1 MDIGN
6 GFWSS
11 RVLHGLIAVLAI
23 AGAVV
28 SWIAVSRWSPDAAV
42 AFPSREEVLER
53 AFDDAKILG
62 YRVAGKPRLELSA
75 GSRAV
80 TSLADLQVLVENQP
94 NVELR
99 RRLLAAAPPIRLGV
113 RFFDAVGGEG
123 VPDTLLLEYGSGRR
137 AGGAQTPISR
147 AGGAQTARRAGSAQT
162 ARRAAGAQTAHLVG
176 AGFAADRLLG
186 LRPVARPQP
195 PEFGDRVAALL
206 LGTAAPEPQEV
217 RFLETI
223 ERVYSPGGPRPAV
236 YVSLSATTRWLAHRQ
251 PIGAPLLTYAARRF
265 TSTGEQVRFWGLIA
279 AALLA
284 LGVLLWRLA
293 RRRAG
298 FGHARILAVL
308 LAIGLLPSL
317 AFLTE
322 PQVSPLLWLYFLL
335 TQVGVMLIWTAGE
348 AELREVR
355 KQATEHF
362 DRLLIRRPIR
372 ATGGELLL
380 GFGVGCVLSGL
391 RSGGGELAGRFGGGY
406 SNVLAI
412 LPDQWTLSSP
422 LSQGLVLTALTT
434 VLVGFGGRL
443 GRRPGA
449 IVGAVFTAAPWSQAM
464 WVAPLGWSL
473 ALGLGAA
480 LAAGWVLWHG
490 GLLALAVAS
499 VTALSLPTAWI
510 GWMAFPLQPSV
521 ALVASLPILVPAAG
535 ALLLWR
541 APRRGGDETI
551 APAWV
556 SELRRS
562 ARLDAEVELLR
573 SMQLSLLPSE
583 ALSDAAGAE
592 IAWRMIPADTVGGD
606 FLEVTEDAAGRLW
619 IAVADVAGHGIACSI
634 LTAYTKAA
642 VVEHA
647 VTGTTPAAAL
657 PKIRKLFARLTP
669 RVRGSERRRTM
680 VTLLLA
686 LWDPARRELTV
697 ATAGHPPLLL
707 FDGQTVRE
715 LGPPSPPLGVEL
727 GGTDTEIRAACPG
740 AATLV
745 AFSDGVVEAIS
756 PLGEAFGYRRWPEL
770 LPELAGCGADNTLE
784 ALLKEVK
791 THRAG
796 ERAVDDLT
804 ALVVNLQLPA
814 ELPVQAHHSRKGR
827 TQHHRHV
834 LSR

>member
-1 MDIGN
+1 MH
-6 GFWSS
+6 
-11 RVLHGLIAVLAI
+11 VLIAVSAI
-23 AGAVV
+23 AGVVV
-28 SWIAVSRWSPDAAV
+28 SVIAVSRWAPDAAV
-42 AFPSREEVLER
+42 VLPSRNAVLER
-53 AFDDAKILG
+53 AFNDAETLG
-62 YRVAGKPRLELSA
+62 YQVAGRPRLELSA

-99 RRLLAAAPPIRLGV
+99 RRLLAAAPPVRLGV

-123 VPDTLLLEYGSGRR
+123 VPDTLLLEYSGSMGPTD
-137 AGGAQTPISR
+137 GAPTPGSSADSR
-147 AGGAQTARRAGSAQT
+147 PTAQW
-162 ARRAAGAQTAHLVG
+162 VG

-186 LRPVARPQP
+186 LRSAARPQP
-195 PEFGDRVAALL
+195 AEFGDRVAALL
-206 LGTAAPEPQEV
+206 LGTAAPEPQEF
-217 RFLETI
+217 RFLETL

-265 TSTGEQVRFWGLIA
+265 TSTGEQIRFWGLIA

-284 LGVLLWRLA
+284 IGVLLWRLA

-298 FGHARILAVL
+298 FGHARIVAAL

-335 TQVGVMLIWTAGE
+335 TQVGVLLIWTAGE
-348 AELREVR
+348 AELREVQPR
-355 KQATEHF
+355 ATEHF
-362 DRLLIRRPIR
+362 DRLLTRRPLR
-372 ATGGELLL
+372 ATGAELLL
-380 GFGVGCVLSGL
+380 GFGVGCALSGL
-391 RSGGGELAGRFGGGY
+391 RSAGGEIAGLFGGGY
-406 SNVLAI
+406 SNVLAV
-412 LPDQWTLSSP
+412 LPDQWALSSP
-422 LSQGLVLTALTT
+422 LSQGLALTAVTS

-449 IVGAVFTAAPWSQAM
+449 IAGAVFTAAPWSLAM

-473 ALGLGAA
+473 ALGLAAA
-480 LAAGWVLWHG
+480 LAAGWILWHG
-490 GLLALAVAS
+490 GLLALTVAS
-499 VTALSLPTAWI
+499 VTALSFPTAWI
-510 GWMAFPLQPSV
+510 GWAAFPLQPIV
-521 ALVASLPILVPAAG
+521 ALVASLPALIPTAG

-541 APRRGGDETI
+541 APRRGGDEVI

-556 SELRRS
+556 SELKRS

-573 SMQLSLLPSE
+573 SMQLSLLPAE
-583 ALSDAAGAE
+583 ALTGTAGAE

-606 FLEVTEDAAGRLW
+606 FLEVTEDADRRLW
-619 IAVADVAGHGIACSI
+619 IAVADVAGHGISCSI

-647 VTGTTPAAAL
+647 VAGATPAGAL
-657 PKIRKLFARLTP
+657 PEVRKLFARLTP
-669 RVRGSERRRTM
+669 RAAGGIRRTM

-707 FDGQTVRE
+707 CDGHTVRE
-715 LGPPSPPLGVEL
+715 LGQPGHPLGVEL
-727 GGTDTEIRAACPG
+727 AGEDVEVRASCPG

-745 AFSDGVVEAIS
+745 AFSDGAIEATS
-756 PLGEAFGYRRWPEL
+756 PAGEAFGYRRWPEL
-770 LPELAGCGADNTLE
+770 LPELVDGDASETLD
-784 ALLKEVK
+784 ALLGAVDA
-791 THRAG
+791 HRAG
-796 ERAVDDLT
+796 KPADDDVTAV
-804 ALVVNLQLPA
+804 VVKLPPQ
-814 ELPVQAHHSRKGR
+814 ETQA
-827 TQHHRHV
+827 
-834 LSR
+834 